1 MTCMCTSILNKF
13 SLLLLQLLT
22 LCLAYT
28 PPKLTRGPQDVY
40 GIDGDPLTL
49 SCRASGDP
57 RPQFLWRKDK
67 NEIEF
72 NTNTRLKSTTNG
84 DLIIEKFDPSLD
96 PGKYQ
101 CIVLVSKPSGDL
113 KLLSREASVKAPGKH
128 LLL

>member
-1 MTCMCTSILNKF
+1 MACMCASTLNKF

-22 LCLAYT
+22 LCPAYT
-28 PPKLTRGPQDVY
+28 PPKLTREPQDVY
-40 GIDGDPLTL
+40 GIDDDLLTL

-57 RPQFLWRKDK
+57 PPKFMWKKDK

-84 DLIIEKFDPSLD
+84 DLIIEKFDPSQD

-101 CIVLVSKPSGDL
+101 CIVLVSNPNGDL

-128 LLL
+128 FFS